1 MLSPLMPVVLVGCG
15 NMGRAMLS
23 GWLRNGFDPGNIL
36 VIARKG
42 HADLPEGAQHP
53 DLRVLRDI
61 GDLPRTQKASA
72 VVFAVK
78 PGAMAGVMGS
88 CRFLVNP
95 ETVFLSVAAGIS
107 LKTLQDG
114 LGSQTRS
121 VRAMPNTPTAVGRG
135 VTALCAGPGV
145 GEEQKKLCHTLGEST
160 GLAVWL
166 DDERLMDA
174 VTALS
179 GSGPAYIFHM
189 TEALTKAGEAL
200 GLPPRLATA
209 LARHT
214 VCGSGELMYQSADT
228 AEQLRQYVTSPGG
241 TTEAGLAVLMPE
253 LTSLMTRTLQA
264 AAERS
269 AYLGTRESHADAI
282 KNSQGAE
289 Q

>member
-1 MLSPLMPVVLVGCG
+1 MLSPLMPVILVGCG
-15 NMGRAMLS
+15 NMGQAMLS
-23 GWLRNGFDPGNIL
+23 GWLHSGFDPGNIL
-36 VIARKG
+36 VIARWG

-78 PGAMAGVMGS
+78 PGALAGVMDS

-95 ETVFLSVAAGIS
+95 ETVFLSVAAGIA

-114 LGSQTRS
+114 LGLQARS
-121 VRAMPNTPTAVGRG
+121 VRAMPKIPTAVGRG

-189 TEALTKAGEAL
+189 TEALAKAGEAL
-200 GLPPRLATA
+200 GLPPGLATA

-253 LTSLMTRTLQA
+253 LTPLMTRTLQA

-269 AYLGTRESHADAI
+269 RYLGTRESHANTI

>member
-1 MLSPLMPVVLVGCG
+1 MLSPLKPVVLFGCG

-23 GWLRNGFDPGNIL
+23 GWLRNGFDPGHIL
-36 VIARKG
+36 VIARRG
-42 HADLPEGAQHP
+42 HADLPEGTQHP
-53 DLRVLRDI
+53 ALRVVQNV
-61 GDLPRTQKASA
+61 GDLPRTLKASA

-78 PGAMAGVMGS
+78 PRTLAGVMGS

-114 LGSQTRS
+114 LGSQARS

-166 DDERLMDA
+166 DDEHLMDA

-179 GSGPAYIFHM
+179 GSGPAYVFHM

-200 GLPPRLATA
+200 GLPPGLATA

-241 TTEAGLAVLMPE
+241 TTEAGLSVLMPE
-253 LTSLMTRTLQA
+253 LTALMTRTLQA

-269 AYLGTRESHADAI
+269 AYLGTKESHTDAI
-282 KNSQGAE
+282 NNSHNAGQ
-289 Q
+289 

>member
-1 MLSPLMPVVLVGCG
+1 MLSPLKPVVLFGCG

-23 GWLRNGFDPGNIL
+23 GWLRNGFDPGHIL
-36 VIARKG
+36 VIARRG
-42 HADLPEGAQHP
+42 HADLPEGTQHP
-53 DLRVLRDI
+53 ALRVVQNV
-61 GDLPRTQKASA
+61 GDLPRTLKASA

-78 PGAMAGVMGS
+78 PRALAGVMGS

-114 LGSQTRS
+114 LGSQARS

-166 DDERLMDA
+166 DDEHLMDA

-179 GSGPAYIFHM
+179 GSGPAYVFHM

-200 GLPPRLATA
+200 GLPPGLATA

-241 TTEAGLAVLMPE
+241 TTEAGLSVLMPE
-253 LTSLMTRTLQA
+253 LTALMTRTLQA

-269 AYLGTRESHADAI
+269 AYLGTKESHTDAI
-282 KNSQGAE
+282 NNSHNAGQ
-289 Q
+289 